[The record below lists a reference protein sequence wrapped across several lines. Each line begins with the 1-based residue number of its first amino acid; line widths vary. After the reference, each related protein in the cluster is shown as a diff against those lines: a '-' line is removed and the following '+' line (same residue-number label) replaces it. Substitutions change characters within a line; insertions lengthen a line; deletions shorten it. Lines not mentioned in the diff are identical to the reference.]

1 MLKIEKLRKSY
12 DDFTLNCSMEVRSGC
27 VTGLIGR
34 NGAGKSTTFK
44 AVLNLIRPDDG
55 SIQIFGKE
63 ASSLLPEDRERLGV
77 VLSDSG
83 FSSYL
88 TIRDIAHILKA
99 MYKKFHLQQFT
110 EQCKKSELPLNK
122 KLKDFSTGMKAKLK
136 ILIALSHEADLLI
149 LDEPTVGLDVIARE
163 EVLGLLRDY
172 MEEDDRRTIL
182 ISSHISSDLEG
193 FCDDFYMI
201 NEGSIMMHEEMD
213 CLLDNYALLKV
224 SLQQFE
230 QLDKRYIKKYEK
242 ETYGYRCL
250 TDEKQFYLENY
261 PEIVVEKGNMDDLMI
276 LMIGGS
282 EL

>member
-1 MLKIEKLRKSY
+1 MLKIENLRKSY
-12 DDFTLNCSMEVRSGC
+12 DDFTLSCSMEVRSGC

-44 AVLNLIRPDDG
+44 AVLNLIRPDEG

-63 ASSLLPEDRERLGV
+63 ASSLLPEDKERLGV

-99 MYKKFHLQQFT
+99 MYKKFNLQQFT
-110 EQCKKSELPLNK
+110 EQCKKHELPVNK

-163 EVLGLLRDY
+163 EVLGLLRAY
-172 MEEDDRRTIL
+172 MEKDERRTIL

-201 NEGSIMMHEEMD
+201 NEGSIVMHEETD

-230 QLDKRYIKKYEK
+230 RLDKRYIKKYEK

>member
-1 MLKIEKLRKSY
+1 MLKIENLRKSY

-44 AVLNLIRPDDG
+44 AVLNLIHPDDG
-55 SIQIFGKE
+55 SIQIFGAE
-63 ASSLLPEDRERLGV
+63 VSSLLPADRERLGV

-99 MYKKFHLQQFT
+99 MYKKFNLQQFT
-110 EQCKKSELPLNK
+110 EQCKKYELPLNK

-163 EVLGLLRDY
+163 EVLGLLRAY
-172 MEEDDRRTIL
+172 MEEDERRTIL

-201 NEGSIMMHEEMD
+201 NEGSIVMHEETD
-213 CLLDNYALLKV
+213 RLLDNYALLKV

-230 QLDKRYIKKYEK
+230 RLDKRYIKKYEK